1 MKQVFLALS
10 LVLLVAGVLTGC
22 GKSDEMKKV
31 EAALN
36 AEVMDKHEAVMKLVP
51 EMDQVTSHISA
62 VMARHD
68 SLVKKYPALTA
79 GHTTADLVA
88 AQEKIAAAKAAMD
101 AWMRSFKPYDPE
113 AKHDAVIA
121 GLNVQ
126 KDELT
131 SIEKQFV
138 DARRAAF
145 DALAKHEVAADVV
158 IAKAAQK
165 KH

>member
-1 MKQVFLALS
+1 MKQMLLTLS
-10 LVLLVAGVLTGC
+10 LVLLVACILAGC

-36 AEVMDKHEAVMKLVP
+36 TEVMDKHDVIMKLVS
-51 EMDQVTSHISA
+51 EMDQHTARISV
-62 VMARHD
+62 VMAKHD
-68 SLVKKYPALTA
+68 SLVKKYPALTT
-79 GHTTADLVA
+79 GHTAADLVA

-121 GLNVQ
+121 GLKVQ
-126 KDELT
+126 KDELVAM
-131 SIEKQFV
+131 EQQFAE
-138 DARRAAF
+138 ARMAAL
-145 DALAKHEVAADVV
+145 DALAKHEVAADMV
-158 IAKAAQK
+158 IVKAAHK